1 MDTQTLLLHLIS
13 TQICEKTLDPSVPET
28 LTAEKLQEVCRLAE
42 QYDLAHILARA
53 LTDLNLPTDAE
64 LSKQLKNKSRLAVYR
79 YLRLDAAYQQ
89 VCRLFAQEGIDFLP
103 LKGSVL
109 RQYYP
114 EPWLRT
120 SCDIDILVRPEKL
133 ETAASVLE
141 GQLGFTRGEKGD
153 HDISMHSAEGVHLEL
168 HFDTVGENS
177 RMKNSGEVLGMIW
190 EDASALEGTT
200 QYAMS
205 DAMFYFY
212 HIAHIAQHFEVGGCG
227 IRPFLDLWILNNK
240 ISYDAQARRQLL
252 IRGDLLKFAQV
263 AEKLSRVWFEDE
275 PHDDLSLRM
284 EQFILKG
291 ELYAGKANRAAIGQ
305 VKAGSK
311 LRYVLCQRIFLPYGK
326 LKVQFPVLQKH
337 KWLTP
342 LYQVVRWVRLLITG
356 GMGRSIREVRLNAN
370 TDLDSRQS
378 MGQLLNDLEL

>member
-1 MDTQTLLLHLIS
+1 MDSQTLLLYLIS
-13 TQICEKTLDPSVPET
+13 TQICDPSVRET
-28 LTAEKLQEVCRLAE
+28 ITAENLQEVCRLAE

-53 LTDLNLPTDAE
+53 LIGLNLPMDAE

-79 YLRLDAAYQQ
+79 YLRLDATCQQ
-89 VCRLFAQEGIDFLP
+89 ACQLFSREGIDFLP

-133 ETAASVLE
+133 ETAALLLE
-141 GQLGFTRGEKGD
+141 EQLGFTRGEKGD
-153 HDISMHSAEGVHLEL
+153 YEISMYSPEGVLLEL
-168 HFDTVGENS
+168 HFDTIGENS
-177 RMKNSGEVLGMIW
+177 KVKNCREVLGKIW
-190 EDASALEGTT
+190 EEAELVEGTN

-212 HIAHIAQHFEVGGCG
+212 HIAHIAKHFEVGGCG

-240 ISYDAQARRQLL
+240 VSNDSQARRQLL
-252 IRGDLLKFAQV
+252 IQGDLVKFAQA
-263 AEKLSRVWFEDE
+263 AEKLSRVWFENE

-291 ELYAGKANRAAIGQ
+291 EMYWGRANLAAVGQ

-311 LRYVLCQRIFLPYGK
+311 LRYVLCQRIFLSYGK

-356 GMGRSIREVRLNAN
+356 GVGRSVREVRLNVN
-370 TDLDSRQS
+370 LDQDSCQS
-378 MGQLLNDLEL
+378 VGQLLDDLEL